1 MAAFVPANVP
11 ICAGMILTAPTVF
24 NTVLWQAV
32 NQSLNAGF
40 NYSNRS
46 GSDSG
51 ARDLAIGY
59 ASAVAVSC
67 GVAVGLGQMVK
78 RAVGLSPGT
87 RAVVQGTVPFIAVA
101 SAGVANMLLMRR
113 KEAFDGV
120 KVFTKDGERRRL
132 KPALHCTSGAPLT
145 HVHRRG

>member
-1 MAAFVPANVP
+1 
-11 ICAGMILTAPTVF
+11 
-24 NTVLWQAV
+24 V

-51 ARDLAIGY
+51 VTDLAIGY

-78 RAVGLSPGT
+78 RAVGLSPAT
-87 RAVVQGTVPFIAVA
+87 RAIVQGTVPFVAVA
-101 SAGVANMLLMRR
+101 SAGDLASQQGFGIVDECAQVWPICCSCAAKKLLT
-113 KEAFDGV
+113 A
-120 KVFTKDGERRRL
+120 
-132 KPALHCTSGAPLT
+132 
-145 HVHRRG
+145 